1 MTVKADVAG
10 YMKQVFGTLERAVPE
25 WAEVQK
31 RISFNA
37 SKKLGDTYNFPVKLR
52 RAHGVTIK
60 GGLNVGTAFTLNA
73 PKSLIMRNAQ
83 VAGASCVVQEDIP
96 YDLIQMA
103 QQEGQAAFG
112 DIMDEI
118 VFGIRDTAAWY
129 LEMCLLYG
137 ATDIGVISIIAGAG
151 TTRTWTLSTPSW
163 APGLWAGMEGA
174 NLDVFDPTLVTQ
186 RNTNAAVEV
195 TTVLTDT
202 IQIFVTG
209 NAADLTASLVND
221 RLVPRGCN
229 GEWFAGIDKILTNT
243 GSLFNIDASVFS
255 LWKANTFSAGSAKL
269 AMAIIQSAA
278 TRAMVRG
285 LDEEVDV
292 LVGPY
297 SWTDLNNDLAALR
310 RFVENMKGAVELGT
324 KKITFHGVTGA
335 PINLT
340 PHPMVKTG
348 DAFMGPWNK
357 KSIRIGF
364 SDITSKIKPGSE
376 DSPEN
381 FWQDLENSAAI
392 RLRNYWNQGLILRL
406 PSRFTKITNIT
417 PQSGP

>member
-1 MTVKADVAG
+1 MTAKADMAG
-10 YMKQVFGTLERAVPE
+10 YMKQVYDKLERAVPE

-31 RISFNA
+31 RVAFNG
-37 SKKLGDTYNFPVKLR
+37 SKRLGDTYNFPVKLR

-60 GGLNVGTAFTLNA
+60 GGADVGTGFTLNA

-83 VAGASCVVQEDIP
+83 VAGSTCVVQEDIP

-103 QQEGQAAFG
+103 QQEGEAAFG
-112 DIMDEI
+112 DAMDEI
-118 VFGIRDTAAWY
+118 VFGLRDTAAWY

-137 ATDIGVISIIAGAG
+137 ATDIGVISVIGGAG
-151 TTRTWTLSTPSW
+151 TTRTWTISTPTW

-174 NLDVFDPTLVTQ
+174 LLDAYDPTLVTK
-186 RNTNAAVEV
+186 RNTNADIEV

-209 NAADLTASLVND
+209 NAADLTATLVND
-221 RLVPRGCN
+221 RLVPKGCN
-229 GEWFAGIDKILTNT
+229 GAWFAGIDKILTNT

-255 LWKANTFSAGSAKL
+255 LWKSNTFSAGNAKL

-278 TRAMVRG
+278 TRGMVRG

-310 RFVENMKGAVELGT
+310 RFIENMKGAVEMGT

-335 PINLT
+335 PINLV
-340 PHPMVKTG
+340 PHPMVKTA
-348 DAFMGPWNK
+348 DAFMVPFK
-357 KSIRIGF
+357 RVRRIGF
-364 SDITSKIKPGSE
+364 SDITSKLKPGS
-376 DSPEN
+376 DSTPEN
-381 FWQDLENSAAI
+381 FYQDLENVAAI
-392 RLRNYWNQGLILRL
+392 RIRNYWNQGVIVKL
-406 PSRFTKITNIT
+406 PSRCTKITNIT